1 MITFNWLEVIG
12 WLGSL
17 QVVIAYGLNSYQKL
31 KSDSYVFLLLNL
43 FGGLFLIVYT
53 FYKDAYASMFLNI
66 VWVIIALPALIKL
79 MRKIK

>member
-17 QVVIAYGLNSYQKL
+17 QVVVAYGLNSYQKL
-31 KSDSYVFLLLNL
+31 KPDSYGFLLLNL
-43 FGGLFLIVYT
+43 FGGIFLIFYT
-53 FYKDAYASMFLNI
+53 YYKEAYANMFLNI

-79 MRKIK
+79 IKKIK

>member
-31 KSDSYVFLLLNL
+31 KSDSYGFLLLNL

-66 VWVIIALPALIKL
+66 VWVMIALPALIKL
-79 MRKIK
+79 MRKI

>member
-31 KSDSYVFLLLNL
+31 KSDSYGFLLLNL
-43 FGGLFLIVYT
+43 FGGLFLIAYT

-79 MRKIK
+79 MRKI

>member
-31 KSDSYVFLLLNL
+31 KSDSYGFLLLNL

-79 MRKIK
+79 MRKI

>member
-31 KSDSYVFLLLNL
+31 KSDSYGFLLLNL

-53 FYKDAYASMFLNI
+53 FYKEAYASMFLNI
-66 VWVIIALPALIKL
+66 VWVMIALPALIKL
-79 MRKIK
+79 MRKI

>member
-31 KSDSYVFLLLNL
+31 KSDSYIFLLLNL